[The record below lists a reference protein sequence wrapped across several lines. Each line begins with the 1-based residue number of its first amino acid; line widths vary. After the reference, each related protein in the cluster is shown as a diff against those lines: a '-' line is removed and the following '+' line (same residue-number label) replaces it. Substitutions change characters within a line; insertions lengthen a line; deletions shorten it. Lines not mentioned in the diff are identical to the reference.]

1 MTARLGADF
10 VKKTKH
16 VCLFAWPAGS
26 PPCGCSGCPA
36 NQRVV
41 LDRHPLHSLTPFYIA
56 PHGTRSPPCTF
67 GGCSENQRV
76 DCFLFVCK
84 TSSRYPA
91 SVHVALKFDTSMLHD
106 EMLSL
111 CAFCIQCF
119 VNIFVPIKIQRV
131 SGFQS
136 IDACVVD
143 AGCRSRAIGHSAC
156 ILCSVIRMK
165 FQCDRALGMH
175 VFHAFNLHDEYMF
188 IQYSP
193 WIVPRHAGAAAC
205 RPHAIEHSACICC
218 PVRRLPS

>member
-1 MTARLGADF
+1 M
-10 VKKTKH
+10 H
-16 VCLFAWPAGS
+16 SFAKPAPGS
-26 PPCGCSGCPA
+26 P
-36 NQRVV
+36 
-41 LDRHPLHSLTPFYIA
+41 LDRRPLHSLTPFYITS
-56 PHGTRSPPCTF
+56 HGSLSPPCAF

-131 SGFQS
+131 TGFQS
-136 IDACVVD
+136 IDACMVD

-175 VFHAFNLHDEYMF
+175 VFHAFNLQDEYMF
-188 IQYSP
+188 IQFLP
-193 WIVPRHAGAAAC
+193 IFLIFTLDCTTLHAC
-205 RPHAIEHSACICC
+205 LHH
-218 PVRRLPS
+218 RLRVTLAVLM